1 MVQYYDKV
9 GKIICQECKKS
20 FDVILPTHLKKFHSM
35 TMNEYKEKY
44 PNFPLASQSFGS
56 KQKYKN
62 TVKAMKEDA
71 LKQEIKN
78 QEIEIEEFN
87 IDKIPI
93 INSKITQKT
102 NSFADDLIK
111 FGTSLEIEE
120 AKLKFDD
127 PRIHKTKL
135 VVLNFLSQYFHDL
148 KNSHF
153 IEKINLSGILEY
165 RLITD
170 MCSEIN
176 KIDFEFPNAFWH
188 NYDLPK
194 AIRDQLLK
202 RDGWK
207 IIEFKDNNLSLDYIK
222 SVLQEKNLI

>member
-1 MVQYYDKV
+1 MKFYDSK

-44 PNFPLASQSFGS
+44 PNIPLASQSFGS

-62 TVKAMKEDA
+62 TVKAMKEDS
-71 LKQEIKN
+71 LKQELEN

-87 IDKIPI
+87 IDKIPT
-93 INSKITQKT
+93 INAEVTKKT
-102 NSFADDLIK
+102 NSFVDDLIQ
-111 FGTSLEIEE
+111 FGNSLEIEE

-135 VVLNFLSQYFHDL
+135 VILNFLSQYFYDL
-148 KNSHF
+148 KNSFF
-153 IEKINLSGILEY
+153 IEKINLSGISEY
-165 RLITD
+165 RLVTD
-170 MCSEIN
+170 MCSEMH
-176 KIDFEFPNAFWH
+176 KIDFEFPDVFWH

-194 AIRDQLLK
+194 TTRDQLLQK
-202 RDGWK
+202 DGWK
-207 IIEFKDNNLSLDYIK
+207 IIEFKGNNLSLEHIK
-222 SVLQEKNLI
+222 KVLQEKNLI